1 MLEIIAISI
10 VAIPALLMVVIL
22 SFMVKG
28 DPRTK
33 GAKLR
38 VLGKK

>member
-10 VAIPALLMVVIL
+10 VAIPALIMVVVL
-22 SFMVKG
+22 SFMIKG
-28 DPRTK
+28 DSRTK
-33 GAKLR
+33 RAKLR

>member
-10 VAIPALLMVVIL
+10 VAIPVLIMVVIL
-22 SFMVKG
+22 SFMIKG

-33 GAKLR
+33 RAKLR
-38 VLGKK
+38 VLEKK